1 MLTAIGVVVA
11 FAELVLRVV
20 VAFAKLVLRV
30 ISWLARKVSPPTSV
44 EPDSQDVIA
53 ELERLAKLRDSGA
66 LTKEEF
72 EEQKAKLLAS

>member
-1 MLTAIGVVVA
+1 MLTAIG
-11 FAELVLRVV
+11 VV

-44 EPDSQDVIA
+44 EPDSQDVTA
-53 ELERLAKLRDSGA
+53 QLERLAKLRDSGA

>member
-11 FAELVLRVV
+11 FA
-20 VAFAKLVLRV
+20 KLALRV
-30 ISWLARKVSPPTSV
+30 ISWPARKVSPPTSV
-44 EPDSQDVIA
+44 EPDSQDVTA
-53 ELERLAKLRDSGA
+53 QLERLAKLRDSGA